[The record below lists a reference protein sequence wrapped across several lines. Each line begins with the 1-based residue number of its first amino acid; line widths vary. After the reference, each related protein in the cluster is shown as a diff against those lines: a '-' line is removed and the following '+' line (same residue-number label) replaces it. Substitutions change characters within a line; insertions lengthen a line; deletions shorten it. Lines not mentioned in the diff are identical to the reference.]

1 MEPETAAFG
10 YLRERLFLRTAGP
23 CNKNLWLS
31 ATCAVVNGERRSH
44 APKSRRALSFPISC
58 HYGGDNSSERRSL
71 AALAWFRVALG
82 FNLAQSHSSPVA
94 PYRAARTNHGEF
106 VAGLQ
111 LQDGLAGEIAA
122 S

>member
-1 MEPETAAFG
+1 M
-10 YLRERLFLRTAGP
+10 RR
-23 CNKNLWLS
+23 
-31 ATCAVVNGERRSH
+31 VVNGERRSH

-71 AALAWFRVALG
+71 PLLLGSVSRPATFVLANPVGPFG

-94 PYRAARTNHGEF
+94 PYRAASTNHGEF

>member
-1 MEPETAAFG
+1 M
-10 YLRERLFLRTAGP
+10 RR
-23 CNKNLWLS
+23 
-31 ATCAVVNGERRSH
+31 VVNGERRSH
-44 APKSRRALSFPISC
+44 ASKSRRALSFPISC

-71 AALAWFRVALG
+71 AALAWFRVAACDLRLGERPGGFAHPVGSFG

-94 PYRAARTNHGEF
+94 PYRAASTNHGEF

-122 S
+122 PSRLSGMV